1 MQNSVELLSNGLIL
15 RGMLHT
21 PTHMY
26 KSVPIV
32 CLFHGFTGNKMEPH
46 FMFVKL
52 SRMLEEYGIASV
64 RFDFGNSGESDG
76 DFSDMT
82 LSGELYDADNI
93 LDYAKGLSFV
103 DPDRVGV
110 IGLSMGGLVSTLLAK
125 QRPNDIKAMCLWAPA
140 GNMREFANT
149 LDTGLLKKKG
159 FLDMDG
165 LKLGNGFFIDIDK
178 MDLMQGVDEY
188 NNDVLIIHGNKD
200 EAVPLEVGMQY
211 HKLYGN
217 NSTIKVI
224 ECGDHT
230 FNSLVLEE
238 EVLEA
243 TASFFTSILK

>member
-1 MQNSVELLSNGLIL
+1 MQNSVELLSNGLTL

-32 CLFHGFTGNKMEPH
+32 CIFHGFTGNKMEPH

-103 DPDRVGV
+103 DPERVGV

-125 QRPNDIKAMCLWAPA
+125 QRPDDIKAMCLWAPA
-140 GNMREFANT
+140 GNMREFSNS
-149 LDTGLLKKKG
+149 LDTKLLNKKG

-165 LKLGNGFFIDIDK
+165 LRLGSKFLKDINK
-178 MDLMQGVDEY
+178 MDLMEGVEEFH
-188 NNDVLIIHGNKD
+188 NDVLIIHGNKD

-211 HKLYGN
+211 HKLYSN

-224 ECGDHT
+224 EGGDHT
-230 FNSLVLEE
+230 FNSLILEE
-238 EVLEA
+238 EVLKA
-243 TASFFTSILK
+243 TTSFFKSKLE